1 MRQVLFAWLC
11 AHFLGCVDSSQTG
24 RDYQLVFQDIEAAL
38 MSVSGTAADDVW
50 LVGARTRD
58 GNGAMLLHYD
68 GSKLTRVTNTID
80 ADLWWVHARD
90 KTHIYCV
97 GSGGTVATGDG
108 KRFTVLD
115 TPGASTVYGV
125 WADSNDEAW
134 IVGGD
139 PDVTPGFLWRY
150 DGTQVMDVSDTLPL
164 SPLPALFKVFG
175 RSADDVW
182 IVGMDGL
189 VFHFNGSKWS
199 LIEQGATERL
209 FTVHAAGKNV
219 VAVGG
224 FGSGVIFEGNSNG
237 FENVAADGTSQLYGV
252 FMTGA
257 STGYAVGVDGLVM
270 RRDAQGWHEEDTGQ
284 SLFFP
289 FHAVW
294 VDPEGSLWA
303 VGGDVETPALNRGML
318 LHRGPSLGSLPEL

>member
-1 MRQVLFAWLC
+1 MRRLLLLLC
-11 AHFLGCVDSSQTG
+11 GFWLGCASGGPEGS
-24 RDYQLVFQDIEAAL
+24 DYELLYQDIDAAL
-38 MSVSGTAADDVW
+38 MSVAGTAADDVW
-50 LVGARTRD
+50 LVGARVRGVT
-58 GNGAMLLHYD
+58 GALMLHYD
-68 GSKLTRVTNTID
+68 GNKLSRVENEID

-90 KTHIYCV
+90 KTHQVVV
-97 GSGGTVATGDG
+97 GSGGTVAIGDG
-108 KRFTVLD
+108 KKFEVLQ
-115 TPGASTVYGV
+115 TPGASTVYGAWSASEKEV
-125 WADSNDEAW
+125 W

-150 DGTQVMDVSDTLPL
+150 DGAQVEDLSDTLPL

-175 RSADDVW
+175 RSAKDIW
-182 IVGMDGL
+182 IVGMDGVVL
-189 VFHFNGSKWS
+189 HYNGSAWK

-209 FTVHAAGKNV
+209 FTVHSAGSKV

-224 FGSGVIFEGNSNG
+224 FGSGAIFEGNTKG
-237 FENVAADGTSQLYGV
+237 FEDVAKPTTPQLYGV

-257 STGYAVGVDGLVM
+257 ETGYAVGVDGAVM
-270 RRDAQGWHEEDTGQ
+270 RRDRVGWHEEDTGL

-294 VDPEGSLWA
+294 VDPMGSVWA

-318 LHRGPSLGSLPEL
+318 LHRGPALGELPAL